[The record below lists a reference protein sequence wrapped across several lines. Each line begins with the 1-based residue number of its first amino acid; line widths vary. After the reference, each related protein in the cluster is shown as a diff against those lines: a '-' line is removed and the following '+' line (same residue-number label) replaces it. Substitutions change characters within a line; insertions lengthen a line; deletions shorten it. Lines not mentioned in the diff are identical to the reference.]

1 MRYLVL
7 ALFLTLVSLPAQAT
21 EEHLLRMKSAHPV
34 NATLDK
40 LATALESKGIT
51 IFARIDHAAGAASV
65 DQDLNASQ
73 VLIFGNPRLGT
84 PLMQENPEIGVDLPL
99 KALAYEDDAGD
110 VWLIYTDPARL
121 AARYGLPAD
130 HPVIEKMTGAL
141 ANFTAAATAE

>member
-1 MRYLVL
+1 MRHLVF
-7 ALFLTLVSLPAQAT
+7 ALIIAFVCLPAQAT
-21 EEHLLRMKSAHPV
+21 EEHLERVRSAQPV
-34 NATLDK
+34 GATLDK
-40 LATALESKGIT
+40 LAAALEDKGIT
-51 IFARIDHAAGAASV
+51 VFARIDHAAGAASV
-65 DQDLNASQ
+65 DEELNPSQ

-110 VWLIYTDPARL
+110 VWLIYTEPARL